1 MSHHLAKISDGVSK
15 IAYAIFFV
23 NVFAYG
29 RAFFATIFATRISHE
44 AVVALSFSM
53 SIMTVANMIIFGILS
68 IIGMDIAGEKCQASY
83 QNCIAKYVKISG
95 LLCVSVLL
103 LAIFFSL
110 FTYYY
115 IGLFAAKFILIYSI
129 GFIPF
134 IFSSALRYV
143 LLAKSYSKIIKITN
157 IITFV
162 ICISVTLACYCLFE
176 SVSIVSFAYG
186 CIIGFLYNF
195 FHLLYFSL
203 KRNIIN
209 VSFFKYIKYIKFS
222 ECLSFIYEGF
232 KVSLVYA
239 SDSIICAII
248 IMLTLSYGESYV
260 IAVQIILQL
269 FLFASFWI
277 TGFANGL
284 MIELP
289 KYKSVYKS
297 KKSLK
302 LIIRYIFKSS
312 IIYFLLVSLIFI
324 LFSKIILEYIF
335 NLHGLS
341 YKVAH
346 IEVYMVT
353 ILVLFDFI
361 RQSLFYILRLFNQV
375 MGAVIIS
382 YICLFFSVFLM
393 LLIKHMDKSPV
404 YFLFLYILSCLVILI
419 IYFIKI
425 YNNNFLRS

>member
-1 MSHHLAKISDGVSK
+1 M
-15 IAYAIFFV
+15 
-23 NVFAYG
+23 
-29 RAFFATIFATRISHE
+29 
-44 AVVALSFSM
+44 
-53 SIMTVANMIIFGILS
+53 
-68 IIGMDIAGEKCQASY
+68 
-83 QNCIAKYVKISG
+83 
-95 LLCVSVLL
+95 
-103 LAIFFSL
+103 
-110 FTYYY
+110 
-115 IGLFAAKFILIYSI
+115 
-129 GFIPF
+129 
-134 IFSSALRYV
+134 
-143 LLAKSYSKIIKITN
+143 
-157 IITFV
+157 
-162 ICISVTLACYCLFE
+162 
-176 SVSIVSFAYG
+176 
-186 CIIGFLYNF
+186 
-195 FHLLYFSL
+195 
-203 KRNIIN
+203 
-209 VSFFKYIKYIKFS
+209 
-222 ECLSFIYEGF
+222 
-232 KVSLVYA
+232 
-239 SDSIICAII
+239 
-248 IMLTLSYGESYV
+248 
-260 IAVQIILQL
+260 IAVQITLQL

-302 LIIRYIFKSS
+302 LIIRYIFKNS

-346 IEVYMVT
+346 IEVYMVA

-393 LLIKHMDKSPV
+393 FLVKFMDKSPV